1 MNEKNVDEKKFETK
15 IKKKSMKKIL
25 EISIMD
31 KNETVQ
37 KREKNTLQN
46 THKSNTMHDI
56 MTFQFLIKERK

>member
-37 KREKNTLQN
+37 KREKKIHCKTLTKVTQC
-46 THKSNTMHDI
+46 MI
-56 MTFQFLIKERK
+56 